1 VHLAALAFVRRPRLA
16 GEAFDRRNNRSK
28 AALLLNAGVAYQF
41 NKRWSL
47 SADLFNLLNRRNDDI
62 TYAYISRIT
71 PTGTATFTN
80 VFHPAEPGQMRF
92 RLERTF

>member
-1 VHLAALAFVRRPRLA
+1 MHLAALAFVRRPRLA

-28 AALLLNAGVAYQF
+28 ATLLFNAGVAYQF

-71 PTGTATFTN
+71 PIATASFTN
-80 VFHPAEPGQMRF
+80 VFHAAEPFQIRF

>member
-1 VHLAALAFVRRPRLA
+1 
-16 GEAFDRRNNRSK
+16 
-28 AALLLNAGVAYQF
+28 LLLNGGVAYQF

-71 PTGTATFTN
+71 PIATASFTN
-80 VFHPAEPGQMRF
+80 VFHAAEPFQIRF
-92 RLERTF
+92 RLERAF